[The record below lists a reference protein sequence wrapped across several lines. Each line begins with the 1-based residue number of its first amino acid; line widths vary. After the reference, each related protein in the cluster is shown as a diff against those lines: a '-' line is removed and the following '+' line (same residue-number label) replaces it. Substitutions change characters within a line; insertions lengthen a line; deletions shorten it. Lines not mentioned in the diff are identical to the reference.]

1 MRKLIVSCFITVDG
15 FYEDE
20 SHDIAS
26 FFEHRHPTYADDDAF
41 DFYNA
46 ERLHAADFLLLSH
59 TAFLGNK
66 HYWTGVPKDPHAT
79 SIRRDIAA
87 RMAAIDKLVVS
98 DRLTDTELAP
108 WSNTRVIARA
118 DAYAALAAL
127 KARENG
133 DGDILVLL
141 SRLMWNDLLVHGL
154 VDELH
159 VTTFPLV
166 GGAGASLFVGRPAI
180 SLELR
185 QTRTWP
191 HSGNVLKVYGVTMN
205 PQADGSR

>member
-1 MRKLIVSCFITVDG
+1 MRKLIVSCFVTVDG
-15 FYEDE
+15 FYEDP

-26 FFEHRHPTYADDDAF
+26 FFEYRHAAYAADDAF

-66 HYWTGVPKDPHAT
+66 KYWTSVPHDPHAT
-79 SIRRDIAA
+79 DIRRDIAA

-98 DRLTDTELAP
+98 DRLTAAELPP

-118 DAYAALAAL
+118 DACAALAAL
-127 KARENG
+127 KHSG
-133 DGDILVLL
+133 DGDILILL
-141 SRLMWNDLLVHGL
+141 SRLLWNDLLVHGL

-166 GGAGASLFVGRPAI
+166 GGSGASLFVGRPPV
-180 SLELR
+180 SLEL
-185 QTRTWP
+185 QHTRTWP
-191 HSGNVLKVYGVTMN
+191 LSGNVLKVYGVTLN
-205 PQADGSR
+205 SAADAPR